1 MRFFSSLTL
10 PWNNPQRT
18 GQRSFERGRAAEL
31 RGDFAAAEAY
41 FRQGAQAYDAHLAH
55 AEQAGREVRP
65 SDLTRAGICYVRV
78 GRDDDGLRVL
88 EQALA
93 RKDIPDAFLH
103 AGYAAARL
111 GDRDGAARHWSR
123 YPDWAGQPIIAAELR
138 ERLRELA
145 RGADLG
151 SEPGADLDAAC
162 EAVAR
167 AVLRQDREN
176 ARARPS
182 IRHSRPV
189 PPHRG
194 Y

>member
-1 MRFFSSLTL
+1 MRFLSRLTL
-10 PWNNPQRT
+10 PWKNPQRT

-31 RGDFAAAEAY
+31 RSDFVAAEAY
-41 FRQGAQAYDAHLAH
+41 FGQGAQAYDDHLAH
-55 AEQAGREVRP
+55 AEQAGREVLP

-78 GRDDDGLRVL
+78 GRDADGLRVL

-123 YPDWAGQPIIAAELR
+123 YPDWAGQPIIAAELK

-145 RGADLG
+145 RGADL
-151 SEPGADLDAAC
+151 DAAC
-162 EAVAR
+162 EAVAT

-182 IRHSRPV
+182 IRHFRPV